1 MKILSWNLG
10 LTNDYYRYY
19 AMGLTNYKPVSIYF
33 ISKFVLDTSTKLDEE
48 SNEESEYDILFF
60 QEIYDG
66 FNQLKENIQHKYPY
80 YTYIDNIG
88 IGIFSKYKME
98 NICYKTFNKDLL
110 NYITNVNN
118 GFMMCYLPEF
128 KTYICNAHF
137 SCDINICRS
146 NNEFYKLND
155 FLDTIKLKDGEK
167 IIYGG
172 DLNIRRETIIDYCNK
187 LNIIPDLTN
196 IYNSYHYVFDLNLDY
211 FLCKTKTSNR
221 ELKTNIIET
230 YESDHYPIITI
241 I

>member
-19 AMGLTNYKPVSIYF
+19 AMGLTKHKYISIYL
-33 ISKFVLDTSTKLDEE
+33 ISKFILNLDNELDKDY
-48 SNEESEYDILFF
+48 NNVYDILFF

-80 YTYIDNIG
+80 YTFVDSIG
-88 IGIFSKYKME
+88 ICIFSRYKLE

-110 NYITNVNN
+110 NYITKANN

-128 KTYICNAHF
+128 KTYLCNAHF
-137 SCDINICRS
+137 SCDINICKS
-146 NNEFYKLND
+146 NNELFKLNQY
-155 FLDTIKLKDGEK
+155 LDTIRLKNDEK

-172 DLNIRRETIIDYCNK
+172 DLNIKREKFINYCKK
-187 LNIIPDLTN
+187 LDILPNLTN
-196 IYNSYHYVFDLNLDY
+196 ISESYYYMLPMNLDY
-211 FLCKTKTSNR
+211 FLCKTKTSNK
-221 ELKTNIIET
+221 ELKTDIIKT